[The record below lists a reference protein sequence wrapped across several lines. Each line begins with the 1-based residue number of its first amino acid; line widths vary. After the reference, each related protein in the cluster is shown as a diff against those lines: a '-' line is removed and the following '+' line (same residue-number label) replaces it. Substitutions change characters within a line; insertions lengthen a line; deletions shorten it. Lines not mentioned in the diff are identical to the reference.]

1 MQTIESVPKCLMFR
15 YNFEIAFLR
24 ARGTCFQARRRLD
37 SASPPPEATDRAA
50 HVSAVS
56 FARKRTVRGASFT

>member
-1 MQTIESVPKCLMFR
+1 MCRIVPL
-15 YNFEIAFLR
+15 LP
-24 ARGTCFQARRRLD
+24 
-37 SASPPPEATDRAA
+37 ASPPPEATARAA